1 MPQSSSPL
9 NLVTLGYWEYLLH
22 RQTISLYASA
32 PAVIGQDLI
41 GFPFSLFLSLFFL
54 LLTHFYF
61 SLFFSRMRY
70 IQFFAFSLSI
80 LCPFF
85 FHMISLNI
93 FLYSPWCLYFAFK
106 DRGGAGKK
114 EERRTKIKLRAVCYR
129 VEGKL
134 SGCRE
139 LHPLPWSS
147 KSALWE
153 GGKW

>member
-9 NLVTLGYWEYLLH
+9 YLVTLGSWEYLLH

-41 GFPFSLFLSLFFL
+41 GFPFSLFLSLFFASSPFL
-54 LLTHFYF
+54 FL
-61 SLFFSRMRY
+61 SLFFSRMLY
-70 IQFFAFSLSI
+70 IQFFAFFPPQSFVHFLRWSHWTFSST
-80 LCPFF
+80 PFCVF
-85 FHMISLNI
+85 TLHSK
-93 FLYSPWCLYFAFK
+93 AEEVQ
-106 DRGGAGKK
+106 GKK
-114 EERRTKIKLRAVCYR
+114 EERRTKIKLKAVCYR

-139 LHPLPWSS
+139 LHPLPWSN

-153 GGKW
+153 GGQW

>member
-9 NLVTLGYWEYLLH
+9 YLVTLGYWEYLLH

-41 GFPFSLFLSLFFL
+41 GFPFSLFLSLFFCFL
-54 LLTHFYF
+54 PIFISLSF
-61 SLFFSRMRY
+61 SLECGIFSFLLFPSQSFVHFF
-70 IQFFAFSLSI
+70 Q
-80 LCPFF
+80 
-85 FHMISLNI
+85 MISLNI